1 MKCIFGVHPVLNAP
15 EIILLSHFA
24 WATASQNLKYSK
36 VVTPNITVSMINMTL
51 ATANSMI
58 NMTLATANLDTFKLL
73 TAKMF
78 FWYTGTLPFAPLEYS
93 TAPVLLVT
101 IIAIALS
108 Y

>member
-1 MKCIFGVHPVLNAP
+1 MPQIEGLYATVKPLKYS
-15 EIILLSHFA
+15 IILLPHFA

-36 VVTPNITVSMINMTL
+36 VVTPNITVSVINMTL

-78 FWYTGTLPFAPLEYS
+78 FWYSHLPLWS
-93 TAPVLLVT
+93 TQLLQFC
-101 IIAIALS
+101 
-108 Y
+108 